1 VPEPRRTP
9 LGLVPAPSPSDTV
22 ASESYA
28 ADSFARGADSF
39 ARGVV
44 AATSISSVAPIDI
57 RESSPPEGTL
67 MRSSSSSQVIPKAS
81 PATDLASDEPTAPGI
96 GAGGIGAAGIGAASE
111 RSASKA
117 ASGLAPLVSSVTHDL
132 NNLLQIISTT
142 TQLLRLHETNKDAQA
157 FLADIASA
165 TDRAARLSGQLL
177 EAARQERRRQS
188 EADCD

>member
-1 VPEPRRTP
+1 MPEPRRTP

-44 AATSISSVAPIDI
+44 SATSISSVAPIDI

-81 PATDLASDEPTAPGI
+81 PAAELASDEPTAPGI
-96 GAGGIGAAGIGAASE
+96 GAASE
-111 RSASKA
+111 RAARNPHA
-117 ASGLAPLVSSVTHDL
+117 ASSLAPLVSSVTHDL

-188 EADCD
+188 EADGD